1 MNIQHNKI
9 PLNALCT
16 EFTEKRQELVMF
28 FLSRS
33 SSLNVVIRRLVS
45 LVLHILKK
53 PLMRG
58 VLNFPINTSDNLLYR
73 TINARLNS
81 KEQVHYS
88 SINSLSIQHICATCL
103 KFMPD
108 IRQGISLPAYVYTP
122 PVLGVIF

>member
-1 MNIQHNKI
+1 MNVKTNNFELCARLVARNGALLTFSPNFCVLLSGIFNRRLSLALHKSNI
-9 PLNALCT
+9 PLFMGGL
-16 EFTEKRQELVMF
+16 
-28 FLSRS
+28 
-33 SSLNVVIRRLVS
+33 
-45 LVLHILKK
+45 
-53 PLMRG
+53 
-58 VLNFPINTSDNLLYR
+58 PINNTSDNLLYR